1 MTVEHAE
8 RYLCES
14 IPVPAGTPVPQP
26 TDYGIYWG
34 ALFKFK
40 LERDQGGVLG
50 LLWKKEN
57 GRWKIV
63 SYEAFEQ

>member
-1 MTVEHAE
+1 MEHAE
-8 RYLCES
+8 RYLCEK
-14 IPVPAGTPVPQP
+14 ILAPPGTPVPQQ

-40 LERDQGGVLG
+40 LEGDQGGVLG
-50 LLWKKEN
+50 LLWRREN

-63 SYEAFEQ
+63 SYEVFEQ